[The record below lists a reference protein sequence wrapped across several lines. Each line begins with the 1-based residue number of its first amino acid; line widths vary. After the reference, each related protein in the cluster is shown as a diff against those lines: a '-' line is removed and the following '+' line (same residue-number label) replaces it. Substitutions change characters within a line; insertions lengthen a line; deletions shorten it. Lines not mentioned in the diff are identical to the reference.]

1 MPPESSRSIDPRQ
14 SVSPVCTCMTV
25 SDHGSSA
32 TARESVPPGSSRS
45 VDPRQS
51 VSPVCVTVS
60 DHGSSA
66 TARES
71 VPPGSSR
78 SVDPRQPVDLTV
90 SDGGNSQ
97 RQPLVGQSLSHIHAL
112 GPHLSEMQQ
121 EHSHF
126 Q

>member
-1 MPPESSRSIDPRQ
+1 
-14 SVSPVCTCMTV
+14 MTV

-32 TARESVPPGSSRS
+32 TARESVSPGSSRS

-90 SDGGNSQ
+90 SDRGNSQ
-97 RQPLVGQSLSHIHAL
+97 RQPLVGQSLSHIHVHAL